1 MGVVSFEQTEGAT
14 LQIMN
19 GEEEVTNGTR
29 LPLGTVL
36 SVNAE
41 VTSDDYI
48 IRAILVN
55 GEELESNTF
64 VLAEDATVSLDI
76 IKGKLVNY
84 QVEGNGILSVSD
96 NSSNEIAS
104 GAIVYKGSVV
114 VIKVTPDENYHVES
128 VLINGDDKT
137 EECVSDVGYSL
148 VVNEHLDIIA
158 KFAIDSYSLNYSCNE
173 EFGKMIVQKSNGDDV
188 ISGDLIPYNEK
199 VTFTL
204 QPAVRCYVASVMIDG
219 EEKMDEIL
227 TNKSFSLNITKETT
241 VQVVYEAEK
250 YSLTLANDTPK
261 KGKLMVKRLSDDI
274 ELEDQSKIIYDEE
287 LLIAWLPEE
296 GCELAELWI
305 KEGEDDEYDLIEA
318 GLLEELG
325 DSKEFSYQVF
335 ANVALR
341 AVFSGTVSITNT
353 EIANTTV
360 YTKDGKLIVKDGKVG
375 CEVFVYDVLGQVV
388 KSFIIENA
396 LETVQLGTTSS
407 LYLVKIVDGAD
418 CIVKKVGNM

>member
-1 MGVVSFEQTEGAT
+1 
-14 LQIMN
+14 
-19 GEEEVTNGTR
+19 
-29 LPLGTVL
+29 
-36 SVNAE
+36 
-41 VTSDDYI
+41 
-48 IRAILVN
+48 
-55 GEELESNTF
+55 
-64 VLAEDATVSLDI
+64 
-76 IKGKLVNY
+76 
-84 QVEGNGILSVSD
+84 
-96 NSSNEIAS
+96 
-104 GAIVYKGSVV
+104 
-114 VIKVTPDENYHVES
+114 
-128 VLINGDDKT
+128 
-137 EECVSDVGYSL
+137 
-148 VVNEHLDIIA
+148 
-158 KFAIDSYSLNYSCNE
+158 
-173 EFGKMIVQKSNGDDV
+173 
-188 ISGDLIPYNEK
+188 
-199 VTFTL
+199 
-204 QPAVRCYVASVMIDG
+204 MIDG

-274 ELEDQSKIIYDEE
+274 ELEDQSEIIYDEE

-418 CIVKKVGNM
+418 CIVKKIGNM

>member
-1 MGVVSFEQTEGAT
+1 M
-14 LQIMN
+14 
-19 GEEEVTNGTR
+19 
-29 LPLGTVL
+29 
-36 SVNAE
+36 
-41 VTSDDYI
+41 
-48 IRAILVN
+48 
-55 GEELESNTF
+55 
-64 VLAEDATVSLDI
+64 
-76 IKGKLVNY
+76 
-84 QVEGNGILSVSD
+84 
-96 NSSNEIAS
+96 
-104 GAIVYKGSVV
+104 
-114 VIKVTPDENYHVES
+114 
-128 VLINGDDKT
+128 
-137 EECVSDVGYSL
+137 
-148 VVNEHLDIIA
+148 
-158 KFAIDSYSLNYSCNE
+158 
-173 EFGKMIVQKSNGDDV
+173 
-188 ISGDLIPYNEK
+188 
-199 VTFTL
+199 
-204 QPAVRCYVASVMIDG
+204 
-219 EEKMDEIL
+219 
-227 TNKSFSLNITKETT
+227 
-241 VQVVYEAEK
+241 VYEAEK

-261 KGKLMVKRLSDDI
+261 KGKLMVKRLSNGV
-274 ELEDQSKIIYDEE
+274 ELEDQSEIIYDEE

-407 LYLVKIVDGAD
+407 LYLVKIVDGPD

>member
-1 MGVVSFEQTEGAT
+1 M
-14 LQIMN
+14 
-19 GEEEVTNGTR
+19 
-29 LPLGTVL
+29 
-36 SVNAE
+36 
-41 VTSDDYI
+41 
-48 IRAILVN
+48 
-55 GEELESNTF
+55 
-64 VLAEDATVSLDI
+64 
-76 IKGKLVNY
+76 
-84 QVEGNGILSVSD
+84 
-96 NSSNEIAS
+96 
-104 GAIVYKGSVV
+104 
-114 VIKVTPDENYHVES
+114 
-128 VLINGDDKT
+128 INGDDKT

-274 ELEDQSKIIYDEE
+274 ELEDQSEIIYDEE

-305 KEGEDDEYDLIEA
+305 KEGEDDEYDFLA
-318 GLLEELG
+318 YL
-325 DSKEFSYQVF
+325 
-335 ANVALR
+335 
-341 AVFSGTVSITNT
+341 
-353 EIANTTV
+353 
-360 YTKDGKLIVKDGKVG
+360 GKVKN
-375 CEVFVYDVLGQVV
+375 EQEFEMKSFVLALYYRSKKDFNQARHYYDVYLTSKHVNNDIGVIMDSV
-388 KSFIIENA
+388 WSGKAKSE
-396 LETVQLGTTSS
+396 
-407 LYLVKIVDGAD
+407 LVAES
-418 CIVKKVGNM
+418 VKKFEN